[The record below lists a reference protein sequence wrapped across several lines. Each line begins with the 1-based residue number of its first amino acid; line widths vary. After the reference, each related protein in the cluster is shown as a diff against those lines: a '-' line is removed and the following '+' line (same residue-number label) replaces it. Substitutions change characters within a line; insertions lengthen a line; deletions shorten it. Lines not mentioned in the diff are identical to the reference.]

1 MTGFLR
7 STGLALSLM
16 GLVAGPQ
23 AWAQGTAQIAAQGAM
38 SPLSGVEISGFT
50 QAVAEAAAGTPAL
63 AAFYAAR
70 DYRPIWTDA
79 EDAARRG
86 AFLRALDLSDLQGLP
101 KSHYAPDA
109 LRARF
114 AEVQSERQRGQLE
127 VALSKVFLDYA
138 HDISHGVLEP
148 HEVIADIKRE
158 PHRTDPQLRITQF
171 AASDNPALFLREL
184 APQMPQYAQLVK
196 ARLDLEG
203 QIAEGGWGPTVPGK
217 KLEPGDTG
225 PAVIALRDRLQRL
238 GYLGR
243 SATGIYDG
251 EIQKAVQAFQADNGL
266 EQDGV
271 AGAGTLA
278 EINRTPEDR
287 MKAILVALER
297 LRWMN
302 GTDFSGRYIW
312 VNITDFSVR
321 VIDDGKTTFRSV
333 TVVGQNDPDRR
344 TPEFSDQ
351 MEMMVINP
359 TWNVPRS
366 IVTKEYLPQMQRNPN
381 AAGQLD
387 LIDSRGRVVP
397 RGAVNFAAYNAK
409 NFPFAMKQ
417 PPSSRNALGL
427 VKFLFPNPWN
437 IYLHDT
443 PSKSLF
449 QRETRAF
456 SHGCIRVG
464 QPFDLAYV
472 LLGAQSNDPQAE
484 FKRILNT
491 GRETTVPLKTPV
503 PVHLVYYT
511 AWPTATGHVE
521 YRRDVYGRDAIL
533 YRALSQAGV
542 ELDAQDS

>member
-1 MTGFLR
+1 MTVFLR
-7 STGLALSLM
+7 SMGLAVSLTGLAM
-16 GLVAGPQ
+16 TAG
-23 AWAQGTAQIAAQGAM
+23 AQGTAQIAAQGAM
-38 SPLSGVEISGFT
+38 SPLTGVELSGFT
-50 QAVAEAAAGTPAL
+50 QAVAEAASQTPAL

-70 DYRPIWTDA
+70 DYRPIWTSEADA
-79 EDAARRG
+79 ERRA
-86 AFLRALDLSDLQGLP
+86 AFLSALDVSDLQGLP
-101 KSHYAPDA
+101 KAHYAPDA
-109 LRARF
+109 LRADF
-114 AEVQSERQRGQLE
+114 ASVQSERQRGLLE
-127 VALSKVFLDYA
+127 VKLSKVFLDYA
-138 HDISHGVLEP
+138 HDVSHGVLEP
-148 HEVIADIKRE
+148 HKVIADIKRE
-158 PHRTDPQLRITQF
+158 PHRSDLQARIAGF
-171 AASDNPALFLREL
+171 AASGNPALFLREL
-184 APQMPQYAQLVK
+184 APQMPQYAQLIK
-196 ARLDLEG
+196 ARLDLEAE
-203 QIAEGGWGPTVPGK
+203 IAAGGWGPAVPGK

-225 PAVIALRDRLQRL
+225 EAVIALRDRLQAM

-243 SATGIYDG
+243 SASASYDG
-251 EIQKAVQAFQADNGL
+251 EIQKAVQAFQADQGL
-266 EQDGV
+266 SPDGI
-271 AGAGTLA
+271 AGAGTLT
-278 EINRTPEDR
+278 EINRSPEER
-287 MKAILVALER
+287 MKSILVALER

-333 TVVGQNDPDRR
+333 TVVGQNSSDRR
-344 TPEFSDQ
+344 TPEFSDE

-366 IVTKEYLPQMQRNPN
+366 IVTKEYLPQMKRNPN
-381 AAGQLD
+381 AAGQLQ

-397 RGAVNFAAYNAK
+397 RGAVNFSAYNAK

-449 QRETRAF
+449 QKETRAF

-464 QPFDLAYV
+464 DPFDLAYV

-491 GRETTVPLKTPV
+491 GRETTVPLKKHV

-511 AWPTATGHVE
+511 AWPTASGHVE
-521 YRRDVYGRDAIL
+521 YRRDVYGRDATL
-533 YRALSQAGV
+533 FQALEQAGV
-542 ELDAQDS
+542 ELAAQDS